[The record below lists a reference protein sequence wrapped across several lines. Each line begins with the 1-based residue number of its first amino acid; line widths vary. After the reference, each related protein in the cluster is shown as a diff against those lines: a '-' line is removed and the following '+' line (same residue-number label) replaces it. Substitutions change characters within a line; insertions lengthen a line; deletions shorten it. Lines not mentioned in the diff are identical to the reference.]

1 MTMKALP
8 TEKMTQI
15 KNDVRAALKAGAAP
29 VAAFDADGTL
39 WKCDMGEN
47 FFQYKIDKKLVP
59 FPADPWAHYEM
70 LKKRSH
76 PEAYLWLAQI
86 LEGKTLE
93 QTRTWAK
100 AAVDSIPGGAPVFPW
115 MKEIISFLKAEGI
128 EVYIVTAS
136 IKWAVEPAAQLAGVA
151 FENVLGIE
159 TEVVNGVV
167 TPKQKGLITY
177 REGKPAAL
185 IERTGGRKPVFA
197 AGNTMGD
204 FALLESSS
212 HVRLVHV
219 SDVPGE
225 GNYET
230 EQEVLGIAK
239 SRGWNWH
246 QA

>member
-115 MKEIISFLKAEGI
+115 MKEIISFLI
-128 EVYIVTAS
+128 
-136 IKWAVEPAAQLAGVA
+136 LRL
-151 FENVLGIE
+151 NVC
-159 TEVVNGVV
+159 
-167 TPKQKGLITY
+167 
-177 REGKPAAL
+177 
-185 IERTGGRKPVFA
+185 
-197 AGNTMGD
+197 
-204 FALLESSS
+204 
-212 HVRLVHV
+212 
-219 SDVPGE
+219 
-225 GNYET
+225 
-230 EQEVLGIAK
+230 K
-239 SRGWNWH
+239 S
-246 QA
+246 

>member
-8 TEKMTQI
+8 TEKMDQI
-15 KNDVRAALKAGAAP
+15 KKEVRAALKAGASP

-39 WKCDMGEN
+39 WKMDMGEN
-47 FFQYKIDKKLVP
+47 FFQYKIDHKLVSL
-59 FPADPWAHYEM
+59 PADPWAHYEM
-70 LKKRSH
+70 LKKRSN

-93 QTRTWAK
+93 QTREWAQK
-100 AAVDSIPGGAPVFPW
+100 SVDTYPGGVPVFPW

-136 IKWAVEPAAQLAGVA
+136 IKWAVEPAAKLAGVA

-159 TEVVNGVV
+159 TEVVGGLV
-167 TPKQKGLITY
+167 TTKQKGLITY

-185 IERTGGRKPVFA
+185 IERTQGQKPVFA

-204 FALLESSS
+204 FALLESAS
-212 HVRLVHV
+212 HVRFVNV
-219 SDVPGE
+219 SDQPTE
-225 GNYET
+225 HNYPT
-230 EQEVLGIAK
+230 EQEVLGFAK
-239 SRGWNWH
+239 SRGWHWH